1 MSWTNYSCPLLNEIY
16 RLTQTAHMTA
26 RDDARR
32 FESRPCS
39 CVGPSVDAAALRT
52 SEIFAHQAWT
62 RWLGSAD
69 RVLLLTLASPLL
81 HDWMPPHKR
90 YTVFCRSVRCFLPG
104 SAHMQTT
111 LEEVTL
117 YSSCLSKS
125 ESSRTVSKRREQHEA
140 FLKKASYNICV
151 WWSLCWVIISLLQ
164 QTVSSL
170 WRGCF
175 LLLLL
180 EIMLLCCFSKINLN
194 VYI

>member
-1 MSWTNYSCPLLNEIY
+1 MLAEAKYQRQKKKNTSVTSISWTNYSCPLLNEIY

-69 RVLLLTLASPLL
+69 RVLLLTLAQPLL
-81 HDWMPPHKR
+81 HDWIPPH
-90 YTVFCRSVRCFLPG
+90 TVYCRSVRCFLPD

-111 LEEVTL
+111 LEEVTA

-125 ESSRTVSKRREQHEA
+125 ESSRTVSKRTEQHEA
-140 FLKKASYNICV
+140 FIKKASFNMCV
-151 WWSLCWVIISLLQ
+151 WWSYYQSSAANSLFTLAW
-164 QTVSSL
+164 L
-170 WRGCF
+170 LFYYYYWR
-175 LLLLL
+175 
-180 EIMLLCCFSKINLN
+180 
-194 VYI
+194 